1 MASDGSV
8 EIVVSLSKEDFE
20 KGISSV
26 KGDLKSL
33 SSSSLSVSGVINGLS
48 KGLKSVGSAMTSA
61 GKMCTIATTAIT
73 AGLGSAIS
81 RFDTLKN
88 YPKVL
93 SNLGFSADDAKK
105 SIDALSKG
113 IDGLPTSLDSA
124 ASGVQRLV
132 AKNGDIDKST
142 KYFLAMN
149 DAIVAGNAPAEQQAS
164 AIEQLTQSYSKGK
177 PDLMEWRTL
186 MEAMPGQLK
195 QVSTAMGYV
204 DTDGLYN
211 ALKNG
216 EISMDDFMDKLVEM
230 DTTSVAGFTSFS
242 EQAHNSCDSVG
253 TAITNLGNRV
263 KKGFATILGSMDE
276 VAKNTS
282 FGSIAGMIN
291 NFSTTIKNFLD
302 KLGEGMTKNQAFASF
317 MDKITTSL
325 TKFNSIVSNLS
336 SEQIDKIVTAL
347 VKIVEVGP
355 ALLIAGKSLSTLGD
369 IFGKFGNVI
378 KPVEGFLGNV
388 TNKFNG
394 FGSSLKEIPGKLS
407 GVASEFTSFGSQIT
421 NGLSTVFSGG
431 IFDKIGSSLSTGFS
445 KITSIIS
452 GFGGK
457 ALAPLQAL
465 GGKIGTFLSPVKT
478 AFDKVIAS
486 STIFGQL
493 LKFNISETLN
503 SLFPNVSAGLSKI
516 ADAFGGAFQG
526 LIGKVSGFAQ
536 SFLPIFTKAFG
547 ISAVIGVV
555 IAGLGL
561 LNSQF
566 GEQINNI
573 ITTVTTQ
580 GPMIITNFVNGI
592 LSQLPTLI
600 ASGGQLIMSL
610 LNAIIANLPAI
621 ISGGMQIVSSLVTGI
636 AQLLPDLIPMAVE
649 LVMTIVNSIIANLPY
664 IIESGLQLLVSF
676 IQGIVNAIPK
686 LINMIPTIITTICDV
701 ITRELP
707 NILQAG
713 ITILVSLIEGLVNA
727 IPQLVAM
734 LPQIIDTI
742 INFIVN
748 NLPLIIDAGIKI
760 LIALINGIAE
770 AIPMLIQMLPQII
783 TTIVTCIK
791 NNLPQILAM
800 GVQILQSL
808 IAGIISLLGSLGS
821 AAGKII
827 STIWDVLK
835 GLPKQALQWGKDMIQ
850 GFINGIKSM
859 FSAIGNAAKGIADK
873 VKSFLHFS
881 RPDEGPLRDYEKWM
895 PDMISGMTRSMKT
908 ASPKLYN
915 ASKELANKIA
925 NGFDMANAYN
935 QLQNAVN
942 LENAKLNANL
952 ATNEVVK
959 VERVDE
965 RQAILKSIDDGKE
978 ITVNAVTNLD
988 GKVLTRTVNKVN
1000 KDRRLIYGY

>member
-26 KGDLKSL
+26 KGDLKTL

-48 KGLKSVGSAMTSA
+48 KGLKDVGSAMTSA

-347 VKIVEVGP
+347 VKMVEVGP

-378 KPVEGFLGNV
+378 KPVEGFLGKV

-407 GVASEFTSFGSQIT
+407 GVASGFTSFGSKIT
-421 NGLSTVFSGG
+421 SGLSTMFSGG

-452 GFGGK
+452 EFGGK
-457 ALAPLQAL
+457 AFAPLQAL
-465 GGKIGTFLSPVKT
+465 GGKIGTFFSPVISAISGFGSKIGGV
-478 AFDKVIAS
+478 FS
-486 STIFGQL
+486 SLTGI
-493 LKFNISETLN
+493 LN
-503 SLFPNVSAGLSKI
+503 SAFPNISAGLNQI
-516 ADAFGGAFQG
+516 TGAFGGAFQG
-526 LIGKVSGFAQ
+526 LLGKVGGFAQ
-536 SFLPIFTKAFG
+536 SFLPVFSKAFG

-555 IAGLGL
+555 VAGLGL
-561 LNSQF
+561 LNTQF

-686 LINMIPTIITTICDV
+686 LIDMIPTIITTICDV

-791 NNLPQILAM
+791 NNLPKILAM

-850 GFINGIKSM
+850 GIIDGIKGM
-859 FSAIGNAAKGIADK
+859 IHKVGDAVKGVADK
-873 VKSFLHFS
+873 IKSFLHFS

-895 PDMISGMTRSMKT
+895 PDMISGMTKSMKT

-925 NGFDMANAYN
+925 NGFDMTNAYD

>member
-20 KGISSV
+20 KSISSV
-26 KGDLKSL
+26 KGDLKTL

-48 KGLKSVGSAMTSA
+48 KGLKDVGSAMTSA

-347 VKIVEVGP
+347 VKMVEVGP

-378 KPVEGFLGNV
+378 KPVEGFLGKV

-407 GVASEFTSFGSQIT
+407 GVASGFTSFGSKIT
-421 NGLSTVFSGG
+421 SGLSTMFSGG

-452 GFGGK
+452 EFGGK
-457 ALAPLQAL
+457 AFAPLQAL
-465 GGKIGTFLSPVKT
+465 GGKIGTFFSPVISAISGFGSKIGGV
-478 AFDKVIAS
+478 FS
-486 STIFGQL
+486 SLTGI
-493 LKFNISETLN
+493 LN
-503 SLFPNVSAGLSKI
+503 SAFPNISAGLNQI
-516 ADAFGGAFQG
+516 TGAFGGAFQG
-526 LIGKVSGFAQ
+526 LLGKVGGFAQ
-536 SFLPIFTKAFG
+536 SFLPVFSKAFG

-555 IAGLGL
+555 VAGLGL
-561 LNSQF
+561 LNTQF

-686 LINMIPTIITTICDV
+686 LIEMVPTIITTICDV

>member
-26 KGDLKSL
+26 KGDLKTL

-48 KGLKSVGSAMTSA
+48 KGLKDVGSAMTSA

-347 VKIVEVGP
+347 VKMVEVGP

-378 KPVEGFLGNV
+378 KPVEGFLGKV

-407 GVASEFTSFGSQIT
+407 GVASGFTSFGSKIT
-421 NGLSTVFSGG
+421 SGLSTMFSGG

-452 GFGGK
+452 EFGGK
-457 ALAPLQAL
+457 AFAPLQAL
-465 GGKIGTFLSPVKT
+465 GGKIGTFFSPVISAISGFGSKIGGV
-478 AFDKVIAS
+478 FS
-486 STIFGQL
+486 SFTGI
-493 LKFNISETLN
+493 LN
-503 SLFPNVSAGLSKI
+503 SAFPNISAGLNQI
-516 ADAFGGAFQG
+516 TGAFGGAFQG
-526 LIGKVSGFAQ
+526 LLGKVGGFAQ
-536 SFLPIFTKAFG
+536 SFLPVFSKAFG

-555 IAGLGL
+555 VAGLGL
-561 LNSQF
+561 LNTQF

-686 LINMIPTIITTICDV
+686 LIEMVPTIITTICDV

-821 AAGKII
+821 TAGKII